1 MGKKNTVG
9 ESPERRQIPR
19 TKDGF
24 YRAVLVA
31 NALAW
36 LILIIALILFH
47 FARPD
52 FVSGVQQYW
61 GVEGDTQWSQRYVD
75 AMTAMLQICLG
86 VSLLTMIMRARRNR
100 RRDDNYGVNLFI
112 LAGISLVSLLT
123 LTIKIT

>member
-1 MGKKNTVG
+1 MGKKNTAG
-9 ESPERRQIPR
+9 EVPERRQIPR

-61 GVEGDTQWSQRYVD
+61 GLEGDTQWSQKYVD
-75 AMTAMLQICLG
+75 AMIAMLQVCLG
-86 VSLLTMIMRARRNR
+86 VSLMTMIMRARRNR

-112 LAGISLVSLLT
+112 LAGISLISLLT
-123 LTIKIT
+123 LTIQVG

>member
-1 MGKKNTVG
+1 MGKKNTAD
-9 ESPERRQIPR
+9 ESPDRRQIPR
-19 TKDGF
+19 IQDGF

-36 LILIIALILFH
+36 LILVIALILFH

-61 GVEGDTQWSQRYVD
+61 GMEGDTQWSQKYVD
-75 AMTAMLQICLG
+75 AMRAMLQVCLG
-86 VSLLTMIMRARRNR
+86 VSLMTMIMRARRNR

-112 LAGISLVSLLT
+112 LAGISLISLLT
-123 LTIKIT
+123 LTIQIT

>member
-1 MGKKNTVG
+1 MGKKSTVG

>member
-1 MGKKNTVG
+1 MDKKNTVS

-19 TKDGF
+19 TQDGF

-31 NALAW
+31 NGLAW
-36 LILIIALILFH
+36 LILVIALILFH

-61 GVEGDTQWSQRYVD
+61 GVEGDTQWSQGYVD

-112 LAGISLVSLLT
+112 LAGISLISLLT
-123 LTIKIT
+123 LTINIS

>member
-1 MGKKNTVG
+1 MGKKNSVS

-19 TKDGF
+19 TQDGF

-36 LILIIALILFH
+36 LILVIALILFH

-61 GVEGDTQWSQRYVD
+61 GVEGDTQWSQAYVD
-75 AMTAMLQICLG
+75 AMIAMLQICLG

-112 LAGISLVSLLT
+112 LAGISLISLLT
-123 LTIKIT
+123 LTINVT